1 VTRRCALTCVRASA
15 VVTLVGVVAL
25 QMPGQVGAA
34 PGATVTITVKAV
46 AANGEPVN
54 GYQVANR
61 QGSPNLSSC
70 TSPSPAAVGTD
81 IYACEPAQ
89 AAASVCWP
97 APASLLC
104 LMDPWSMALRRFA
117 APGALPAV
125 DPPATPMPFALQLDD
140 GTRCILPN
148 GIDWGA
154 RTDDMVPAYGCN
166 PGKTSMGVLIAPGD
180 DPVTAIDRSGPVWV
194 VRIGEL
200 GPRDAAFES
209 PRRHA
214 VTTAWYA
221 GN

>member
-1 VTRRCALTCVRASA
+1 MRRQCGLGWLRAS
-15 VVTLVGVVAL
+15 VGVTLVGVVAL
-25 QMPGQVGAA
+25 QAPGHVGAA

-46 AANGEPVN
+46 AASGEPVN

-61 QGSPNLSSC
+61 QGSPNLSAC
-70 TSPSPAAVGTD
+70 LVPSPAAVGKN

-89 AAASVCWP
+89 AAAEVCWP
-97 APASLLC
+97 APASVLC
-104 LMDPWSMALRRFA
+104 LTDPWSQALRRFA

-148 GIDWGA
+148 GVDWGA
-154 RTDDMVPAYGCN
+154 RADDMVPAYGCN
-166 PGKTSMGVLIAPGD
+166 PGKTSLAVLITPGD
-180 DPVTAIDRSGPVWV
+180 DPVSAIDRSQPVWV
-194 VRIGEL
+194 VRVGEL
-200 GPRDAAFES
+200 GPRDTPFEW

-214 VTTAWYA
+214 VTTAWFA